1 MKREEKYVF
10 WLHWH
15 FFLHNRKHFSAAH
28 SHSRLHSFPFLPLL
42 PVSRPHEFSS
52 WRIDVVCCVACV
64 PRECSPSHPQPI
76 LLAVSQSWHFVPATA
91 SAVAQLGWFHLPPDF
106 PFSVFPVRLRTHHSP
121 LNGYIITHS
130 FQFECFRTS
139 FCRCVYC
146 GSIFSSC
153 VFRKANWNLGYFKTH
168 AFRITLGRW
177 AELFTCP
184 PVGPCHSFS
193 TWMFQIFFPL
203 VSYLVCL
210 LLTSCFCSQPR
221 SHAAFVITRTIGE
234 KPQTWCVSEPG
245 HQIQNELL
253 TCQNRRW

>member
-1 MKREEKYVF
+1 MA
-10 WLHWH
+10 HWCGV
-15 FFLHNRKHFSAAH
+15 LCCVCSQGVLSVPSPANS
-28 SHSRLHSFPFLPLL
+28 
-42 PVSRPHEFSS
+42 FSS
-52 WRIDVVCCVACV
+52 VSVVTLCTCYGIGCCTVGLVSAPTRFSILCV
-64 PRECSPSHPQPI
+64 PSEAANSP
-76 LLAVSQSWHFVPATA
+76 QS
-91 SAVAQLGWFHLPPDF
+91 
-106 PFSVFPVRLRTHHSP
+106 
-121 LNGYIITHS
+121 LNGSITTHS

-139 FCRCVYC
+139 FCWCVCC

-153 VFRKANWNLGYFKTH
+153 AFRKANWNLGYFKTH
-168 AFRITLGRW
+168 SFRITLGRR

-210 LLTSCFCSQPR
+210 LLTSCFCSQPG

-253 TCQNRRW
+253 TCQSRGW